1 MSGRTPLPYP
11 LKGEERF
18 PGSEEDESEEV
29 LMLARDVMS
38 RNVVAVRPSMPTR
51 AAAALLVV
59 HGFTSAPV
67 VTAEGVLR
75 GIVTEAD
82 LMRGQPLPDSEHVG
96 TTPDTTAGEVMTPD
110 PRTMRPIDDLSDIV
124 AVMLADGIRSVP
136 IVEDGRL
143 VGIISRRDILRCV
156 ARRELVPRTAS
167 EFVAP

>member
-1 MSGRTPLPYP
+1 
-11 LKGEERF
+11 
-18 PGSEEDESEEV
+18 
-29 LMLARDVMS
+29 MLATEVMS
-38 RNVVAVRPSMPTR
+38 RNVVSVRPNMPAR

-82 LMRGQPLPDSEHVG
+82 LMRGQALPDLEQTD

-110 PRTMRPIDDLSDIV
+110 PTTMRPIDDLSDVV
-124 AVMLADGIRSVP
+124 AVMLAHGIRSVP

-156 ARRELVPRTAS
+156 ARRELVPCATS
-167 EFVAP
+167 QFVAP

>member
-1 MSGRTPLPYP
+1 
-11 LKGEERF
+11 
-18 PGSEEDESEEV
+18 
-29 LMLARDVMS
+29 MLATDVMS
-38 RNVVAVRPSMPTR
+38 RNVVSVRPNMPAR

-82 LMRGQPLPDSEHVG
+82 LMRGQPLPELEHTG

-110 PRTMRPIDDLSDIV
+110 PMTMRPIDELSDVV
-124 AVMLADGIRSVP
+124 ATMLAAGIRSVP

-156 ARRELVPRTAS
+156 ARRELVPRAGS
-167 EFVAP
+167 PLVAPQ

>member
-1 MSGRTPLPYP
+1 
-11 LKGEERF
+11 
-18 PGSEEDESEEV
+18 
-29 LMLARDVMS
+29 MLATDVMI
-38 RNVVAVRPSMPTR
+38 RNVVSVRPSMPAR

-82 LMRGQPLPDSEHVG
+82 LMRGQPLPDPEHTD

-110 PRTMRPIDDLSDIV
+110 PRTMRPIDDLSDVV
-124 AVMLADGIRSVP
+124 AVMLANGIRSVP

-143 VGIISRRDILRCV
+143 VGIISRRDVLRCV

-167 EFVAP
+167 PTVAP

>member
-1 MSGRTPLPYP
+1 
-11 LKGEERF
+11 
-18 PGSEEDESEEV
+18 
-29 LMLARDVMS
+29 
-38 RNVVAVRPSMPTR
+38 
-51 AAAALLVV
+51 V

-82 LMRGQPLPDSEHVG
+82 LMRGQPLPDPEHTD

-110 PRTMRPIDDLSDIV
+110 PRTMRPIDDLSDVV
-124 AVMLADGIRSVP
+124 AVMLADRIRSVP

-167 EFVAP
+167 LPVAP

>member
-1 MSGRTPLPYP
+1 
-11 LKGEERF
+11 
-18 PGSEEDESEEV
+18 
-29 LMLARDVMS
+29 MLATDVMS
-38 RNVVAVRPSMPTR
+38 RNVVSVRPNMPTR

-82 LMRGQPLPDSEHVG
+82 LMRGQPLPDPEHTD
-96 TTPDTTAGEVMTPD
+96 TTPDTTAGVVMTPD
-110 PRTMRPIDDLSDIV
+110 PRTMRPIDDLSDVV
-124 AVMLADGIRSVP
+124 AVMLADRIRSVP

-167 EFVAP
+167 LPVAP

>member
-1 MSGRTPLPYP
+1 
-11 LKGEERF
+11 
-18 PGSEEDESEEV
+18 
-29 LMLARDVMS
+29 MLATDVMS
-38 RNVVAVRPSMPTR
+38 RDVVSVRPNMPTR

-82 LMRGQPLPDSEHVG
+82 LMRGQPLPDPEHTD
-96 TTPDTTAGEVMTPD
+96 TTSDTTAGEVMTPD
-110 PRTMRPIDDLSDIV
+110 PRTMRPIDDLSDVV

-156 ARRELVPRTAS
+156 ASRELVPRTAS
-167 EFVAP
+167 PFVAP

>member
-1 MSGRTPLPYP
+1 
-11 LKGEERF
+11 
-18 PGSEEDESEEV
+18 
-29 LMLARDVMS
+29 MLARDVMS
-38 RNVVAVRPSMPTR
+38 RNVVSVRPNMPAR

-82 LMRGQPLPDSEHVG
+82 LMRGQPLSDLEH
-96 TTPDTTAGEVMTPD
+96 TRATPDTTAGEVMTPD
-110 PRTMRPIDDLSDIV
+110 PKTMRPVDDLSDVV
-124 AVMLADGIRSVP
+124 ALMLADRIRSVP

-156 ARRELVPRTAS
+156 ARRELVPRAARQ
-167 EFVAP
+167 FVVP

>member
-1 MSGRTPLPYP
+1 
-11 LKGEERF
+11 
-18 PGSEEDESEEV
+18 
-29 LMLARDVMS
+29 MLVTDVMS
-38 RNVVAVRPSMPTR
+38 RNVVSVRPNMPTR

-82 LMRGQPLPDSEHVG
+82 LMRGQPLPDPEHTD

-110 PRTMRPIDDLSDIV
+110 PRTMRPIDDLSDVV
-124 AVMLADGIRSVP
+124 AVMLADRIRSVP

-167 EFVAP
+167 LPVAP

>member
-1 MSGRTPLPYP
+1 
-11 LKGEERF
+11 
-18 PGSEEDESEEV
+18 
-29 LMLARDVMS
+29 MLATDVMS
-38 RNVVAVRPSMPTR
+38 RNVVSVRPNMPTR

-67 VTAEGVLR
+67 VTAEGELR

-82 LMRGQPLPDSEHVG
+82 LMRGQPLPSPEHAD

-110 PRTMRPIDDLSDIV
+110 PRTMRPIDELSDVV
-124 AVMLADGIRSVP
+124 AVMLAAGIRSVP
-136 IVEDGRL
+136 IVEDGLL

-167 EFVAP
+167 PFVAP

>member
-1 MSGRTPLPYP
+1 
-11 LKGEERF
+11 
-18 PGSEEDESEEV
+18 
-29 LMLARDVMS
+29 MLATDVMS
-38 RNVVAVRPSMPTR
+38 RNVVSVRPNMPTR

-67 VTAEGVLR
+67 VTAEGLLR

-82 LMRGQPLPDSEHVG
+82 LMRGQPLPDPGH
-96 TTPDTTAGEVMTPD
+96 TNTRPDTTAGEVMTPD
-110 PRTMRPIDDLSDIV
+110 PRTMRPIDDLSEVV

-167 EFVAP
+167 PFVAP

>member
-1 MSGRTPLPYP
+1 
-11 LKGEERF
+11 
-18 PGSEEDESEEV
+18 
-29 LMLARDVMS
+29 MLATDVMS
-38 RNVVAVRPSMPTR
+38 RNVVSVRPNMPTR

-82 LMRGQPLPDSEHVG
+82 LMRGQPLPDPEHTD

-110 PRTMRPIDDLSDIV
+110 PRTMRPIDDLSDVV
-124 AVMLADGIRSVP
+124 AVMLADRIRSVP

-167 EFVAP
+167 LPVAP